1 MTAELVDR
9 ATGVVI
15 THGDVRD
22 SIAIARSHGEKFFEQ
37 IVWQVENEVWLI
49 LGYASWDEMRE
60 AEYGDLGVVAPRSDR
75 PELVSRLRRQG
86 LTQREIGATLGVHE
100 ATVSRELANAS
111 SEPAATITNSRGQ
124 ERPASYAPRPAPEPV
139 EGNVLEPDDL
149 DQLAAEVA
157 ADPVAQAAYEA
168 ASSRAPRRRALEDS
182 FLDAFMDLQ
191 KRVATLTNLAADDR
205 FPRNKE
211 QIAAKYRNDLLL
223 ARDAL
228 DRLIGQ
234 LN

>member
-1 MTAELVDR
+1 MTVELVDR
-9 ATGVVI
+9 TTGVII

-22 SIAIARSHGEKFFEQ
+22 SIAVARSHGEKFFEQ
-37 IVWQVENEVWLI
+37 IVWQVENEVWTI

-60 AEYGDLGVVAPRSDR
+60 AEYGDMGVVAPRSDR

-86 LTQREIGATLGVHE
+86 LTQREIGATLGVSQRQ
-100 ATVSRELANAS
+100 VSSDLNSRTSIED
-111 SEPAATITNSRGQ
+111 PAVTITNSRGQ
-124 ERPASYAPRPAPEPV
+124 ERPASYAPRPAPPEPTA
-139 EGNVLEPDDL
+139 GP
-149 DQLAAEVA
+149 
-157 ADPVAQAAYEA
+157 
-168 ASSRAPRRRALEDS
+168 SAPRRRALEDA
-182 FLDAFMDLQ
+182 FFDAFMDLQ
-191 KRVATLTNLAADDR
+191 KRVATLTNLSTDDR